1 MRRALVFLLLGPLA
15 VAIAVTIPFISPVK
29 TDPQIAWLIA
39 ATIFFLTLPQSAIVG
54 LIDSY
59 LARRF
64 PMAPRAGLTA
74 AAGAITPCVLITVI
88 SSGALPPSSLL
99 PFAIGGAAS
108 MGLCSLLTDC
118 LGQPRPSQGYA
129 VALFGD

>member
-1 MRRALVFLLLGPLA
+1 MFREAAGKPP
-15 VAIAVTIPFISPVK
+15 VAITLDDVRR
-29 TDPQIAWLIA
+29 IAHLARIDIDA
-39 ATIFFLTLPQSAIVG
+39 AQACEVHAKLTAIFG

-88 SSGALPPSSLL
+88 SSGALPPSALL
-99 PFAIGGAAS
+99 PFAICGAAS